1 VTVTTSGPLQLVGE
15 GSRKVSFKEVGDEL
29 VAFQLKTK
37 PTLGV
42 ARATIRAV
50 SGAEKAEQ
58 TIELDVR
65 TSTVRVVDVVGG
77 SIEPQKTWQP
87 TFTLP
92 GLTGTNQAVLEVS
105 RVPPIDLGRRL
116 EYLIAY
122 PHGCLEQTTSSA
134 FPQLFL
140 DKLVELTPNQKSR
153 VETNIKAGI
162 EKLKPF
168 QTSEGGFGYWPGNN
182 DPDDWSS
189 TYAGH
194 FLVEAQKAGYVVPGS
209 LIDPWKSFERRRAR
223 SWAANAGRAELV
235 QAYRLF
241 TLALAGAPELGA
253 MNQLRERDS
262 LPVTARW
269 RLAAAYQIAGQPEA
283 ARALMTQGPI
293 TVQPYRELS
302 WTYGSDLR
310 DRAMILEALVL
321 LKVWDRVS
329 PMIQSISATMTQSTW
344 LSTQETS
351 YALLALA
358 RAAGDGKKE
367 PIAFS
372 FTWNGGKEESVNAT
386 TAIVQ
391 RPLTVGDKASLV
403 VRNTGGSVLYPR
415 LILSGLPAVGQET
428 AASNGLTLVVEY
440 LTPDDKT
447 MDPARLEQGTDFK
460 ARIKLTNSG
469 VRGELQEI
477 ALSHLV
483 ASGWEIHNDRMST
496 VQLRQTTG
504 FDYQDIRDDR
514 VYTYLDLKAG
524 ETKTIEL
531 RLNASYLG
539 RYYLPLLSA
548 EAMYDATLNA
558 RAKGRWVEVVE
569 PGRE

>member
-1 VTVTTSGPLQLVGE
+1 
-15 GSRKVSFKEVGDEL
+15 
-29 VAFQLKTK
+29 
-37 PTLGV
+37 
-42 ARATIRAV
+42 
-50 SGAEKAEQ
+50 
-58 TIELDVR
+58 
-65 TSTVRVVDVVGG
+65 
-77 SIEPQKTWQP
+77 
-87 TFTLP
+87 
-92 GLTGTNQAVLEVS
+92 
-105 RVPPIDLGRRL
+105 
-116 EYLIAY
+116 
-122 PHGCLEQTTSSA
+122 
-134 FPQLFL
+134 
-140 DKLVELTPNQKSR
+140 
-153 VETNIKAGI
+153 
-162 EKLKPF
+162 
-168 QTSEGGFGYWPGNN
+168 
-182 DPDDWSS
+182 
-189 TYAGH
+189 
-194 FLVEAQKAGYVVPGS
+194 
-209 LIDPWKSFERRRAR
+209 
-223 SWAANAGRAELV
+223 
-235 QAYRLF
+235 
-241 TLALAGAPELGA
+241 
-253 MNQLRERDS
+253 
-262 LPVTARW
+262 
-269 RLAAAYQIAGQPEA
+269 
-283 ARALMTQGPI
+283 MTQGPI

-428 AASNGLTLVVEY
+428 AASNGLALVVEY
-440 LTPDDKT
+440 LTPDDKA

-460 ARIKLTNSG
+460 ARVKLTNSG
-469 VRGELQEI
+469 VRGDLQEI

-496 VQLRQTTG
+496 AQIRQTTA